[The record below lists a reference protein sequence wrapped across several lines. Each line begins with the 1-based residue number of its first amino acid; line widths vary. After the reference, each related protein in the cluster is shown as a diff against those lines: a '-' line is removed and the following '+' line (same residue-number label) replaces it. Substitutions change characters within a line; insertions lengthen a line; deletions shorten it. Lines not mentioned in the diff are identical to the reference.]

1 MSYHMTGKEG
11 TGKQFRYLAIHEIAT
26 QLAPQIAKALP
37 MLHAFTG
44 CDTASF
50 VSGRGKRLH

>member
-1 MSYHMTGKEG
+1 MTGKEG

-26 QLAPQIAKALP
+26 QLAPQIAKALS